1 MAQLCRQQ
9 DELKRLNATVLVV
22 SFSSRPEAAR
32 AWLKETCPSF
42 TMLLDSERK
51 VYHAYG
57 LKRSWVRIWNPVAAW
72 DYIRLLVSG
81 QRVRGIEADP
91 YQLGGDFI
99 VDSQGFLR
107 LAYRS
112 RVATDF
118 PSMAD
123 LLAVLGELHQAS
135 EGSKHG

>member
-9 DELKRLNATVLVV
+9 DELKKLNAMVLVV
-22 SFSSRPEAAR
+22 SFSSSTDAAR
-32 AWLKETCPSF
+32 AWLKETCASF
-42 TMLLDSERK
+42 TMLLDPERK
-51 VYHAYG
+51 VYRAYG
-57 LKRSWVRIWNPVAAW
+57 LRSSWLRTWNPIAGR
-72 DYIRLLVSG
+72 DYLRLLISG

-99 VDSQGFLR
+99 IDSKGSLR

-118 PSMAD
+118 PPLVD
-123 LLAVLGELHQAS
+123 LLTLLSNLHQDA
-135 EGSKHG
+135 EGG

>member
-9 DELKRLNATVLVV
+9 DELKRLNATVLVI
-22 SFSSRPEAAR
+22 SFSNSTEAAR
-32 AWLKETCPSF
+32 AWLKEICPSF
-42 TMLLDSERK
+42 TMLLDPERK
-51 VYHAYG
+51 VYRSYG
-57 LKRSWVRIWNPVAAW
+57 LKRSWLRVLNPPAAW
-72 DYIRLLVSG
+72 DYIKLLLSG
-81 QRVRGIEADP
+81 QPVRRIEADP

-99 VDSQGFLR
+99 VDTQGFLR

-123 LLAVLGELHQAS
+123 LLAILSKLNQES
-135 EGSKHG
+135 SKHG

>member
-1 MAQLCRQQ
+1 VAQLCRQQ

-22 SFSSRPEAAR
+22 SFSANTEAAR

-42 TMLLDSERK
+42 TMLLDPERK
-51 VYHAYG
+51 VYRAYG
-57 LKRSWVRIWNPVAAW
+57 LESSWLGTVNATAAW
-72 DYIRLLVSG
+72 DYLRLLLSG

-99 VDSQGFLR
+99 VDTKGILR

-118 PSMAD
+118 PPVAD
-123 LLAVLGELHQAS
+123 LLAILGKLHQESADG
-135 EGSKHG
+135 EHG